1 MEKNKVVRIT
11 RDHRLAVIAIVRSVA
26 LLCLLALAVFSLLRY
41 RDSFNEASAKQL
53 IAYMKSASYSDVI
66 FEKYD
71 TDSGLNT
78 TFAPLGVGMAV
89 VQSDMYSY
97 VAGAG
102 RVEFSHQ
109 LKYRNP
115 VIKAQDDWALIY
127 DSGSTGYSVVTGYAV
142 TNTAQAPGAIITGA
156 VSESGNYAIVCKS
169 PGYRSSV
176 TVYSKKHKQLCS
188 WDTPSE
194 YIMMVSLSPDGERFA
209 TVSISS
215 DGADMT
221 YRLVGRN
228 SSTGELIF
236 DKKLDIYE
244 LYSLRHTSDGNLAM
258 LSSGAFTVVDYS
270 GAVQAQEPAFES
282 EAVSFCHYEQDDC
295 LVITRGE
302 KINTLIAMVYDKN
315 GDIIYSEE
323 IAGIFRDCDCRNGS
337 VAVLLDSSLIRY
349 DEKGTERID
358 GLSARGV
365 TSMADGTPVLVY
377 SDRIERVYDN

>member
-11 RDHRLAVIAIVRSVA
+11 RDHRLAVIAAVRSIA

-78 TFAPLGVGMAV
+78 VFAPIGVGMAV
-89 VQSDMYSY
+89 VESDMYSY

-109 LKYRNP
+109 LKYTNP
-115 VIKAQDDWALIY
+115 VIRTQDDWALIY
-127 DSGSTGYSVVTGYAV
+127 DSGNTGYSVVTGYAV
-142 TNTAQAPGAIITGA
+142 INQTHAPGMIIAGA

-176 TVYSKKHKQLCS
+176 TLYSKKHKQLCA
-188 WDTPSE
+188 WETPSE
-194 YIMMVSLSPDGERFA
+194 YIIMVSVSPDGERFA

-215 DGADMT
+215 DGEDMV

-228 SSTGELIF
+228 STTGEMIF
-236 DKKLDIYE
+236 DKKLDCAE
-244 LYSLRHTSDGNLAM
+244 LYSLKHTSDGRLMM
-258 LSSGAFTVVDYS
+258 LSDSAVTVVDYT
-270 GAVQAQEPAFES
+270 GTQIACVPADGL
-282 EAVSFCHYEQDDC
+282 EAVSFCHYEQDNC
-295 LVITRGE
+295 LVIYRGE
-302 KINTLIAMVYDKN
+302 KINTVIAMVYDKN

-323 IAGIFRDCDCRNGS
+323 ISGIFRACDCRNGTVS
-337 VAVLLDSSLIRY
+337 VLLDSSLIRY
-349 DEKGTERID
+349 NEKGTERID
-358 GLSARGV
+358 GISARGV
-365 TSMADGTPVLVY
+365 TSMGDGTPVLVF

>member
-1 MEKNKVVRIT
+1 
-11 RDHRLAVIAIVRSVA
+11 
-26 LLCLLALAVFSLLRY
+26 
-41 RDSFNEASAKQL
+41 
-53 IAYMKSASYSDVI
+53 
-66 FEKYD
+66 
-71 TDSGLNT
+71 
-78 TFAPLGVGMAV
+78 
-89 VQSDMYSY
+89 
-97 VAGAG
+97 
-102 RVEFSHQ
+102 
-109 LKYRNP
+109 
-115 VIKAQDDWALIY
+115 
-127 DSGSTGYSVVTGYAV
+127 
-142 TNTAQAPGAIITGA
+142 
-156 VSESGNYAIVCKS
+156 
-169 PGYRSSV
+169 
-176 TVYSKKHKQLCS
+176 
-188 WDTPSE
+188 
-194 YIMMVSLSPDGERFA
+194 
-209 TVSISS
+209 
-215 DGADMT
+215 MT

-228 SSTGELIF
+228 SSSGELIF
-236 DKKLDIYE
+236 DKKLDINE

-270 GAVQAQEPAFES
+270 GAVQAQESAFES